1 MSNLHKEYI
10 EKIDDITKSYANM
23 KKLVRE
29 NNVQKN
35 LAMNQNI
42 YVSLLNLKKS
52 VENLMFI
59 YQRDRT

>member
-29 NNVQKN
+29 NNAQKN
-35 LAMNQNI
+35 IAKNQNI

-59 YQRDRT
+59 YQRDRA

>member
-10 EKIDDITKSYANM
+10 EKIDDITKSYAKM

-29 NNVQKN
+29 NNIQKN
-35 LAMNQNI
+35 IAKNQNI

>member
-1 MSNLHKEYI
+1 MSNLHREYI
-10 EKIDDITKSYANM
+10 EKIDDITKSYAKM

-35 LAMNQNI
+35 IAKNQNI

-52 VENLMFI
+52 IENLMFI
-59 YQRDRT
+59 YQRDRA

>member
-10 EKIDDITKSYANM
+10 EKIDDITNSYANM

-35 LAMNQNI
+35 IAKNQNI

-59 YQRDRT
+59 YQRDRA

>member
-10 EKIDDITKSYANM
+10 EKIDDITKSYGKM

-35 LAMNQNI
+35 IANNQNI

-59 YQRDRT
+59 YQRDRA